1 MQTNHLMPLDLSR
14 FVSIGDSITSGYT
27 DGALF
32 YEGQLHAFSNLMAQQ
47 FKTVGGGNFN
57 QPLMK
62 PDSVGVGFYG
72 NARLAFKNKSD
83 TSNNQQA
90 PEYIAKQGDLSVFIE
105 NIFAKQGPFH
115 NMSVPSAKLI
125 SLVKVGIGN
134 PKNGVG
140 NYNPFFTRMASH
152 VESASILSDALALDP
167 TFFTLFIGNNDV
179 LTYASSGGTMDI
191 ITPSEGIIGVG
202 FNESLSAVVN
212 ALIERGAKG
221 AISNLGNITSVPYF
235 TVISFDGLLLTK
247 VEAEQL
253 TTLYSEF
260 GLTFHE
266 GRNPFVI
273 ADPSANSKG
282 IRQINKGELIM
293 LEIQLDPNK
302 NNYLKAETPIPK
314 KYVLTISEI
323 SKITE
328 ALTSYNDAIEQIAI
342 EKKLAFIDVNSFT
355 KTLKTDI
362 SYDEVNRCATYHENR
377 IFSLDGLHLNAR
389 GQALLAN
396 LFIKEINETYDCSI
410 AFVPDINHPDF

>member
-1 MQTNHLMPLDLSR
+1 M
-14 FVSIGDSITSGYT
+14 
-27 DGALF
+27 
-32 YEGQLHAFSNLMAQQ
+32 
-47 FKTVGGGNFN
+47 
-57 QPLMK
+57 
-62 PDSVGVGFYG
+62 
-72 NARLAFKNKSD
+72 
-83 TSNNQQA
+83 
-90 PEYIAKQGDLSVFIE
+90 
-105 NIFAKQGPFH
+105 
-115 NMSVPSAKLI
+115 
-125 SLVKVGIGN
+125 
-134 PKNGVG
+134 
-140 NYNPFFTRMASH
+140 
-152 VESASILSDALALDP
+152 
-167 TFFTLFIGNNDV
+167 
-179 LTYASSGGTMDI
+179 
-191 ITPSEGIIGVG
+191 
-202 FNESLSAVVN
+202 
-212 ALIERGAKG
+212 
-221 AISNLGNITSVPYF
+221 
-235 TVISFDGLLLTK
+235 
-247 VEAEQL
+247 
-253 TTLYSEF
+253 
-260 GLTFHE
+260 TFHE

-273 ADPSANSKG
+273 ADPSENTKG

-362 SYDEVNRCATYHENR
+362 SYDEVNRCATYNENR